1 MTELQNSN
9 DDVLNGRKVIAEWMT
24 LGKKNVFKGPG
35 NGVDNYRPISFM
47 STLYVESVDRRSGFK
62 ACTTS

>member
-24 LGKKNVFKGPG
+24 LGKKNVVLPREWGRQLSS
-35 NGVDNYRPISFM
+35 NIM